1 MPQRFDVI
9 VVGLGTMG
17 SATCH
22 QLAKRGLRVLGIEQ
36 FGIPHA
42 QGAHHGYS
50 RLIRKAYFE
59 HPNYVALLQRAYA
72 LYDELEAVSGMK
84 LLYRTGGLYMGT
96 PEGEAVGG
104 TLRSAREH
112 SLPVERLDHAALK
125 RRFPQFHLPA
135 DHEGVLEQDAGFL
148 VPERVVATQCD
159 QALRHGAEIHG
170 MEAVKG
176 WEADGAGVRVHTAE
190 GEYHA
195 RNLVLTSGA
204 WTDRL
209 VRDLGVP
216 LVVTRQVWGWV
227 WPRKPELFALGRL
240 PVWALDAPGVEGGV
254 HYGLPM
260 MTENPGFKVALHRAM
275 TPTDPDR
282 VARDPQPGDLETFR
296 PMLREIVP
304 DGDGPLLALRVCLY
318 TNSPDK
324 HFILDTHPAHPNVA
338 LACGFSGHG
347 FKFSAVV
354 GEIMADL
361 AQHGKAR
368 LPIEFLGLKRFKK

>member
-1 MPQRFDVI
+1 MSTRYDVI

-17 SATCH
+17 SATCFH
-22 QLAKRGLRVLGIEQ
+22 LARRGLRVLGLEQ

-59 HPNYVALLQRAYA
+59 HPSYVALLQRAYA
-72 LYDELEAVSGMK
+72 LYDQLEALSGMK
-84 LLYRTGGLYMGT
+84 LLHRTGGLYMGT

-112 SLPVERLDHAALK
+112 RLPVEEFTHEGLR
-125 RRFPQFHLPA
+125 RRFPQFHLPK
-135 DHEGVLEQDAGFL
+135 DHVGVLEPDAGFL
-148 VPERVVATQCD
+148 VPERVVATQCEY
-159 QALRHGAEIHG
+159 ALRSGAEIHG

-176 WEADGAGVRVHTAE
+176 WEADDTGVRVHTAA
-190 GEYHA
+190 GEYRA
-195 RNLVLTSGA
+195 RNLVLSSGA

-209 VRDLGVP
+209 VRDLGVE

-227 WPRKPELFALGRL
+227 WPRKPQLFALGTL
-240 PVWALDAPGVEGGV
+240 PVWALDAAGGGV

-260 MTENPGFKVALHRAM
+260 VTENPGFKIALHRAM
-275 TPTDPDR
+275 EQTDPDR

-296 PMLREIVP
+296 PMLREVVP

-324 HFILDTHPAHPNVA
+324 HFIIDTHPRHANVA

-347 FKFSAVV
+347 FKFSSVV
-354 GEIMADL
+354 GEILADL
-361 AQHGKAR
+361 AQHGKTT
-368 LPIEFLGLKRFKK
+368 LPIDFLSLKRFAKK